1 MNGGDLDD
9 KGDSL
14 KHDVVIALQFLLYDQ
29 GEQMASLK
37 GLSLSQLNSNEANI
51 LEKPF
56 SKEEVLATALNGLHG
71 D

>member
-29 GEQMASLK
+29 GE
-37 GLSLSQLNSNEANI
+37 
-51 LEKPF
+51 
-56 SKEEVLATALNGLHG
+56 
-71 D
+71 